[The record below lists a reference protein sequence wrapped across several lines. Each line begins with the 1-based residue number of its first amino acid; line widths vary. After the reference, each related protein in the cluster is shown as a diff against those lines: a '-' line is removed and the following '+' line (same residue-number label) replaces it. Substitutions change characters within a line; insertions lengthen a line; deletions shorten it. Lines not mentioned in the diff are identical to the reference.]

1 MSNTVTSKVIS
12 TSLKEAIVYVTID
25 SDGSEETDLV
35 IYDSSAVATTVG
47 TTDPLKSTIISVY
60 GSVSAAATARVWL
73 EWDATT
79 DVLAFDIPAQNS
91 PVKANFRCIGGLPNQ
106 AGTGITGDITLT
118 TTGLESGDKITLVLH
133 VRRD

>member
-1 MSNTVTSKVIS
+1 MANTVTSSVIS
-12 TSLKEAIVYVTID
+12 TSLKEAIVYTTIS
-25 SDGSEETDLV
+25 SDGTEETDLV

-47 TTDPLKSTIISVY
+47 TTDPLDSAIISVY
-60 GSVSAAATARVWL
+60 ASVSAAATARAWL

-79 DVLAFDIPAQNS
+79 DVLAFDIPAAN
-91 PVKANFRCIGGLPNQ
+91 PVKANFRAIGGLPNQ
-106 AGTGITGDITLT
+106 AGSGITGDITLT